1 MPDHGHTTDTVNLD
15 GQLAVAAVDFRS
27 TRVYAIDAESMSRPE
42 RITASDPRG
51 LSKNVYHRAGNPDGT
66 YEDDSDEY
74 WRDLAHHL
82 ERADS
87 IVLLGHGKG
96 KASAAQH
103 LVAWMTHHASATASK
118 VVAVLRVDVDDLTDE
133 QVLRLGQQAFGIDPA
148 RDHGDS
154 QRGAE

>member
-1 MPDHGHTTDTVNLD
+1 MPDHGHTTHEIALD
-15 GQLAVAAVDFRS
+15 GAFAVAAVDFRS
-27 TRVYAIDAESMSRPE
+27 TRIYAIDAESMSRPE
-42 RITASDPRG
+42 QVSAVDPRG
-51 LSKNVYHRAGNPDGT
+51 LSKNVYHRDGNPDGT

-82 ERADS
+82 ERAEE

-103 LVAWMTHHASATASK
+103 LVAWMTRHASATAAK
-118 VVAVLRVDVDDLTDE
+118 VVAVIRADVDDLTDE
-133 QVLRLGQQAFGIDPA
+133 QVLRLGQQALGITPE

-154 QRGAE
+154 QRGA